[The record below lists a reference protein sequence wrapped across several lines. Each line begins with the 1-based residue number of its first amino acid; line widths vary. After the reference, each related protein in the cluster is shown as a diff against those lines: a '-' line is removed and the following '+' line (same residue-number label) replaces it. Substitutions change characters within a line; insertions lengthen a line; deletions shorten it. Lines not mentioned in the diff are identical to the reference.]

1 MKKKNKSLKKRY
13 TFTVYLTGEG
23 ETLEEAW
30 EDVFSQNSLEEQL
43 DTEDPPTTY
52 VIEEIEE

>member
-1 MKKKNKSLKKRY
+1 MKKRY

-23 ETLEEAW
+23 ETVDEAW